1 MLEILLVS
9 DDPWRASNA
18 PAVSFHSNA
27 SSPRRSALVARAL
40 TRSLVS
46 DNWPPVTASV
56 DSVVRAPGARFVIL
70 PFSRIIIGLPSLS
83 SNCFPSSSSW
93 GMIRSASKAFF
104 SGCHNRELSIIA
116 PIARSFLTISL
127 SSAAIAPRRV
137 LGCSAGI
144 VLPLPSTVAPRL
156 FNAISGMT
164 RAPASLI
171 TAPSPIAARTDSA
184 TPVCPGFVPGTGR
197 AAILASRSPTRVC
210 VFPISE
216 NAAKSCEP
224 LIASVL
230 SALIRPDAK
239 FVPCLCCAKLP
250 TDNSACGAPPAKL

>member
-1 MLEILLVS
+1 M
-9 DDPWRASNA
+9 A
-18 PAVSFHSNA
+18 
-27 SSPRRSALVARAL
+27 RSL
-40 TRSLVS
+40 TRLLVS
-46 DNWPPVTASV
+46 DNWPPVTASEDCGV
-56 DSVVRAPGARFVIL
+56 TAPGARLVIF
-70 PFSRIIIGLPSLS
+70 PFSRTLSGLPSLS
-83 SNCFPSSSSW
+83 SNCFPSPSSW
-93 GMIRSASKAFF
+93 GMMRSASKAFF
-104 SGCHNRELSIIA
+104 SGCHNRALSIIA

-127 SSAAIAPRRV
+127 SSAAIAPRSV

-144 VLPLPSTVAPRL
+144 VFPLPSTVAPRL
-156 FNAISGMT
+156 FNVISGMT

-184 TPVCPGFVPGTGR
+184 TPVCPAFVPGAGR
-197 AAILASRSPTRVC
+197 ASILASRSSTRIC

-230 SALIRPDAK
+230 SELIRPEAK

-250 TDNSACGAPPAKL
+250 TENSACGAPPAKL